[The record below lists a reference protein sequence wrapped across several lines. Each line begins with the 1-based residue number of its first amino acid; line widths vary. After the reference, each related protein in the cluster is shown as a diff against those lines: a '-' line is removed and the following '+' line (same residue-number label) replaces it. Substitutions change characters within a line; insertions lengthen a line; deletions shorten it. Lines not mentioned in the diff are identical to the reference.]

1 MFKTL
6 LQNFQVIFEPVTIS
20 QLFHRVVLKK
30 NVGEGMYLAFRSLE
44 VKRAIIANYFMVQSF
59 KAWYSSAPGIIGM
72 SLLPHH
78 IGPFRMLCCFLAFQ
92 PRRGKLS
99 LTDELHWADGFVVVY
114 DISNRASFAFAKAL
128 LFRIQEC
135 QGGACKRASE
145 SSVVLVGNKQDLC
158 HMREIGWD
166 EGQKLA
172 LDYKCH
178 FCELSAAEHC
188 QEVVTMFTKVLKN
201 VTSNAK
207 GKEKRRPSGSKSMAK
222 LINNMFGK
230 RRKSV

>member
-44 VKRAIIANYFMVQSF
+44 VKRAIIIANYFMVQSF

-78 IGPFRMLCCFLAFQ
+78 IGPFRMFCCFLAFQ

-135 QGGACKRASE
+135 QGGACKRQ
-145 SSVVLVGNKQDLC
+145 VIKGLLFWKHIGLRILVLVYAIPILFWSKK
-158 HMREIGWD
+158 EI
-166 EGQKLA
+166 EKTTF
-172 LDYKCH
+172 KSN
-178 FCELSAAEHC
+178 LS
-188 QEVVTMFTKVLKN
+188 L
-201 VTSNAK
+201 
-207 GKEKRRPSGSKSMAK
+207 PSEP
-222 LINNMFGK
+222 
-230 RRKSV
+230 